1 MPRSSDSLFHQEW
14 TFIFLAPKGASIATD
29 DSRLLQ
35 HLSGRLNGNYISKAH
50 NSLNPKLAPDY
61 ILTEFKPKDMVTN
74 NILKTPQDL
83 DKVMKQLAAAH
94 NIDIIRPK
102 GQIPLSELITS
113 LQAQNYKK
121 KYTARFAGVLFG
133 ISLASQKSKE

>member
-1 MPRSSDSLFHQEW
+1 
-14 TFIFLAPKGASIATD
+14 
-29 DSRLLQ
+29 
-35 HLSGRLNGNYISKAH
+35 
-50 NSLNPKLAPDY
+50 
-61 ILTEFKPKDMVTN
+61 MVTN

-121 KYTARFAGVLFG
+121 NIRLVLPGSYSGFRWRRRN
-133 ISLASQKSKE
+133 QKNKTFKMAHVRTGHGRLIG

>member
-1 MPRSSDSLFHQEW
+1 
-14 TFIFLAPKGASIATD
+14 
-29 DSRLLQ
+29 
-35 HLSGRLNGNYISKAH
+35 
-50 NSLNPKLAPDY
+50 
-61 ILTEFKPKDMVTN
+61 
-74 NILKTPQDL
+74 
-83 DKVMKQLAAAH
+83 MKQLAAAH